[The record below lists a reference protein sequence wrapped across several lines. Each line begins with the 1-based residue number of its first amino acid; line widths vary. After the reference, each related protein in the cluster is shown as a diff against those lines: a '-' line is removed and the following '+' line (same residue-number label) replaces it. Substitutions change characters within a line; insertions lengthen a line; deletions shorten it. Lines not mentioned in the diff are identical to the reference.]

1 VNLKFSIR
9 QRVMKMTVC
18 QNFEKKRLPKK
29 VVLSSDFAGVKS
41 GLILYIGTPQ
51 IIADYMLKIPRGQT
65 VSVEKLRNQL
75 ARRNA
80 CDAMCPVSTAIF
92 IRIAADYAVDEMN
105 AGKKPEEVI
114 PFWRLLSSKDKIS
127 KKLKID
133 PIWIDQQR
141 ELEKC

>member
-1 VNLKFSIR
+1 
-9 QRVMKMTVC
+9 MTVC

-41 GLILYIGTPQ
+41 GLTLYIGTPQ
-51 IIADYMLKIPRGQT
+51 IIAEYICKIPKGET
-65 VSVEKLRNQL
+65 SSVEKLRNQL

-92 IRIAADYAVDEMN
+92 IRIAADYAVDEMG
-105 AGKKPEEVI
+105 AGKKPEDVI

-133 PIWIDQQR
+133 PAWLDHRR
-141 ELEKC
+141 EIEKC